1 MKIKLQIPTPDDNDK
16 HHFTSFLLN
25 CSLTKYEVR
34 RRYRS
39 TRVNHLGEV
48 MLKVP
53 KPTISSKVNI
63 DPLHEQI
70 AATVDKSLIPRKYI
84 RGHPQIFPSSTEV
97 WTIMISFRYAGG
109 DSIVLI
115 RRKNSAYYIDN
126 QKVTRKRLVTILA
139 QILYR
144 SVFTRDT
151 EIMDNYIEKCINLPY
166 YVSYALENR
175 TPYYFYDKGL
185 KTEVRINTKLIS
197 ETEAAL
203 EISEGIWASIS
214 VHNLNIF
221 ISTYLTNSSR
231 SKTWYQISPT
241 RLWSKL
247 LGTEPRPSE
256 YHLMIEWLKQNRT
269 DEMVQK
275 RAYELLNELC
285 EEYEEFT
292 LVNFDNKKSIH
303 IRGQIGDWVISPR
316 AENRSSNR
324 HQGVN
329 TYLFERYINQNSD
342 ESVPNDEDYERMDS
356 NRKLWRGP
364 ICIDNLHKNSSIG
377 DQMAARAM
385 LLKNDSIAH
394 KLIYTLK
401 NVVKDNSEDKYRIK
415 RLNRPLKKWEEQ

>member
-1 MKIKLQIPTPDDNDK
+1 MKIKFVIPTPDDSGDTQT
-16 HHFTSFLLN
+16 TSFLVNLSIPKDRLEN
-25 CSLTKYEVR
+25 
-34 RRYRS
+34 RYRTKPNIFGEHVFTVSRPTIS
-39 TRVNHLGEV
+39 TRV
-48 MLKVP
+48 KV
-53 KPTISSKVNI
+53 
-63 DPLHEQI
+63 DPLHERI
-70 AATVDKSLIPRKYI
+70 AKTIDTVLIPKKQI
-84 RGHPQIFPSSTEV
+84 RGYQQLFATRQDN
-97 WTIMISFRYAGG
+97 WNMLISFRYSGG
-109 DSIVLI
+109 DSIILI
-115 RRKNSAYYIDN
+115 RRKRTAFYIDN
-126 QKVTRKRLVTILA
+126 TKVSRTRLITILA
-139 QILYR
+139 QVIYR
-144 SVFTRDT
+144 SLHTRDT
-151 EIMDNYIEKCINLPY
+151 EIMDKYIERCIQLPY

-175 TPYYFYDKGL
+175 TPYYFYYKGR
-185 KTEVRINTKLIS
+185 KQEVRINTKLIS